1 VDCTHERALVAEL
14 QIGPAGPLPETFGP
28 YTLLGRLGYGGM
40 GVVLD
45 AMSPWGERVA
55 LKLTRLFLD
64 RRQAEHIALRFHR
77 EARLLAQLDH
87 PGIVPLRDA
96 GIVDD
101 LAYLA
106 LTRIEGASLRAI
118 RRLGPL
124 QLDVVARVGIRL
136 ARTLAHVHESG
147 VVHRDIKPGNVLID
161 ARGRP
166 VLIDFGIA
174 TFVGATR
181 ITNRNDV
188 LGTLGYIAPEVVDGD
203 SGGALADQYSLGR
216 VLHTLAASTAL
227 ATAADDDARVG
238 RILAGLDVDWS
249 AFPTRGRWSS
259 LQIVVQ
265 KMVAEDPAKRYPD
278 LDACADALT
287 AVTALDVHR
296 AEDADRQL
304 VMLAR
309 QSLVG
314 EVLPPPASEASLA
327 TTGVRPTVSMRRT
340 SQL

>member
-1 VDCTHERALVAEL
+1 MLRRVE
-14 QIGPAGPLPETFGP
+14 IGPAGPLPETLGP
-28 YTLLGRLGYGGM
+28 YELLGRLGFGGM
-40 GVVLD
+40 GIVLD

-64 RRQAEHIALRFHR
+64 RDQAEHIALRFHR

-136 ARTLAHVHESG
+136 ARTLAHVHASG

-161 ARGRP
+161 ATGRP
-166 VLIDFGIA
+166 MLIDFGIA
-174 TFVGATR
+174 TFNGATR
-181 ITNRNDV
+181 ITNRHDV
-188 LGTLGYIAPEVVDGD
+188 LGTLGYIAPEVVDGET
-203 SGGALADQYSLGR
+203 GGPLSDQYSLGR

-227 ATAADDDARVG
+227 STASEDSRVG
-238 RILAGLDVDWS
+238 RILAGLEVDWS
-249 AFPTRGRWSS
+249 AFPTRGRWTS
-259 LQIVVQ
+259 LQIVIQ
-265 KMVAEDPAKRYPD
+265 RMVADDPSERYPT
-278 LDACADALT
+278 LDRCADALT
-287 AVTALDVHR
+287 AVTALDHHR
-296 AEDADRQL
+296 AATADQQL

-309 QSLVG
+309 QSMEGGGMMPLG
-314 EVLPPPASEASLA
+314 LDRSSLETTKERERVLHRL
-327 TTGVRPTVSMRRT
+327 
-340 SQL
+340 